1 MKYQKYICVFCGS
14 SPGNREEYVKAAR
27 QLGREIAK
35 RGYGLVYGGASIGL
49 MGEVANAVMAAGS
62 EAVGVIPERLSK
74 EVAHGGLTKL
84 YTVITMHE
92 RKALMYELSDFFIAL
107 PGGFGTLDEIFE
119 AVTWAQLGYHP
130 KPCGLLNT
138 AGYYDE
144 LLAFLKKSVKQR
156 FIRKEHFDMLHVGKS
171 PASLID
177 RMSDY
182 RPPVIRKWQE

>member
-1 MKYQKYICVFCGS
+1 M
-14 SPGNREEYVKAAR
+14 KAAR

-49 MGEVANAVMAAGS
+49 MGEVANAVMAAG
-62 EAVGVIPERLSK
+62 ADAIGVIPERLSK
-74 EVAHGGLTKL
+74 ELAHGGLTKL

-156 FIRKEHFDMLHVGKS
+156 FIRKEHFEMLHVAKS
-171 PASLID
+171 PASLIEK
-177 RMSDY
+177 MSDY
-182 RPPVIRKWQE
+182 RPPVIKKWQAG

>member
-1 MKYQKYICVFCGS
+1 MKHQKYICVFCGS
-14 SPGNREEYVKAAR
+14 SSGSDAAYVKAAR
-27 QLGREIAK
+27 QLGKEIAR
-35 RGYGLVYGGASIGL
+35 RGYGLVYGGASVGL
-49 MGEVANAVMAAGS
+49 MGEIADTVLAAGS
-62 EAVGVIPERLSK
+62 EAIGVIPERLEK

-84 YTVITMHE
+84 HTVITMHE

-138 AGYYDE
+138 GGYYDE
-144 LLAFLKKSVKQR
+144 LLSFLKNSVRSK
-156 FIRKEHFDMLHVGKS
+156 FIRKEHFEMLHVAKS

-177 RMSDY
+177 KMSDY
-182 RPPVIRKWQE
+182 RPLTIAKWL